1 MPFEW
6 NSRFIFFHSIFFR
19 ESQDDY
25 IKDLTRDNVQL
36 IVNELWE
43 LPVER
48 VEETVVAKLPAPKL
62 ILPRSRKV
70 PTAPLQTKWQKF
82 AQDKGIV
89 KKKKDK
95 KVYDNVLESWVPT
108 YGFKRAQAEKDR
120 DWVLEVPKTA
130 DPMEDQ
136 FAKKADLRNEKVAKN
151 EIQRMKNIARAHK
164 VVVPRAGYL
173 GPDAASSKQLLTAA
187 TIAKSSTGSVGKF
200 QEKLSKDKPAH
211 GLGVKEL
218 VPGTK
223 RKASHVDLKQEKS
236 TNLSLANSILNKKP
250 KMDLEKAVSLQKQE
264 DRIE

>member
-6 NSRFIFFHSIFFR
+6 NSRFIFFHSFFFR

-236 TNLSLANSILNKKP
+236 TNLNLANSILNKKP
-250 KMDLEKAVSLQKQE
+250 KMDMEKAVSLQKQE